1 VQKTQ
6 RELYLE
12 VLQKLKQEG
21 VLEDIVLIGS
31 WCGQLYR
38 EYFKDDKYVPVI
50 RTRDVDF
57 LVPIPVK
64 IKRQVDLQQILSDL
78 GFNIVFKGRDGY
90 ISFEHPDLIIEFLV
104 PERGRDSDKPY
115 AIPKLGINA
124 QPLRHLDLL
133 SEKTVKI
140 SFGGV
145 EVVAPHPANFALQK
159 LLISGRRTK
168 VEKAEKDRALAF
180 EILKAL
186 IEAGDGAS
194 VTACYRR
201 LPKKWQ
207 KNILAVVEQ
216 SEWAEMLSG
225 LLAVE

>member
-1 VQKTQ
+1 VQKRQ
-6 RELYLE
+6 SDLYLA
-12 VLQKLKQEG
+12 VLQKLQGEG

-38 EYFKDDKYVPVI
+38 EYFKDDRYIPVI

-64 IKRQVDLQQILSDL
+64 IKRQVDLQVLFSEL
-78 GFNIVFKGRDGY
+78 GFNTVFKGRDGY
-90 ISFEHPDLIIEFLV
+90 ISFEHPELIIEFLV
-104 PERGRDSDKPY
+104 PERGRGSDKPY
-115 AIPKLGINA
+115 KIPKLRINA

-133 SEKTVKI
+133 ADNTVKI
-140 SFGGV
+140 SFRGI
-145 EVVAPHPANFALQK
+145 EVIAPHPANFALQK
-159 LLISGRRTK
+159 LLIAGRRSK
-168 VEKAEKDRALAF
+168 AEKADKDRALAF

-186 IEAGDGAS
+186 IESGDSSS

-207 KNILAVVEQ
+207 KNILAAVEA
-216 SEWAEMLSG
+216 SEWSEMLAG
-225 LLAVE
+225 LFAVE